1 MKVLLESP
9 FTISDAHE
17 QESKNSLSD
26 LSKYNNKITKVDFF
40 KLDIGSNH
48 NSVLAEIQIHVPGL
62 AGFLLKKGD
71 KLAYPLNERLVTS
84 NTLKTFVEIK
94 NTCCHI
100 HFDLY

>member
-1 MKVLLESP
+1 MNKRAKIVCQIFQSI
-9 FTISDAHE
+9 TIRL
-17 QESKNSLSD
+17 QRLI
-26 LSKYNNKITKVDFF
+26 LF